1 MRESD
6 FDAIATENKR
16 TPVPEPESLVRCSSA
31 EGEHPGQP
39 LGLVGYVSLAI
50 NCGTLTAGGGRVS
63 FGGGRC
69 SAAGRWKSALAT
81 LTSGSARRAA
91 SLRSIPEYPRQR
103 GKIPRA
109 CRAALS
115 CSTFRDRRWR
125 KAFRKTKR
133 RKKRRRP
140 LVDISEPL
148 FVVRTPHGRFE
159 LWADGRVTEIDSEN
173 VSRNAPA
180 EEPEATEGRENA
192 AVLLERR
199 R

>member
-63 FGGGRC
+63 FGGGALLSGGTLEIGPC
-69 SAAGRWKSALAT
+69 DVDFGLGQEGGVIAVDSGIPAAEGEDPEGLS
-81 LTSGSARRAA
+81 SGSV
-91 SLRSIPEYPRQR
+91 L
-103 GKIPRA
+103 
-109 CRAALS
+109 LDV
-115 CSTFRDRRWR
+115 RDRRWR

-173 VSRNAPA
+173 VSRDAPA